1 MHKRIMGSQS
11 CRDLAD
17 LRPLLFLYQ
26 TEQVD
31 LLLRYVPELLQESQL
46 VAVTL
51 DVRTRLLKINRRC
64 HVPWEYL
71 CLDTLH
77 RIRLDAEKLMREWF
91 LPWNSHS
98 RQGGIDIP
106 FIDHETQKWFFREA
120 IFVRELARTLFSKLE
135 CVRHV
140 VISGPLRRP
149 SVYYYDNDTPG
160 AMLAYVAE
168 SAGIDVTL
176 LYPPG
181 HSLSGRIRTHLG
193 ALKRAFFRSLPETA
207 WPLASNGFS
216 PPNDAGRRPT
226 VGVCIHGLA
235 FHAELVRL
243 LRESGFAVI
252 AVLLSDITRQ
262 LRAELRKD
270 ATIINL
276 VCKGSSQINSAMQ
289 RTADE
294 TWSRFAHGR
303 TAYQGQFSEIL
314 ANPYLDF
321 HFRYYFLERWPR
333 IAAFIQRVDDVLKRL
348 TLDCLITSNLT
359 DTENWALCEVVKRK
373 RIPLIVGLHS
383 GWPDPEALLPRADT
397 VMLWSESQ
405 RKHLAHLGS
414 AELSVTGALGYDEQI
429 DPTPSSSGTEPSHVL
444 ADLGVPPGRKVIL
457 VLTTNVNT
465 GLFPVLD
472 VDKHL
477 ATLAELFRV
486 PLDLQG
492 EVHVVAKTKPGFD
505 HPQTYELIRET
516 EALGSPVT
524 ISADAPLEEA
534 VAVCDVVLLV
544 NIPTTAYLDAIFRG
558 KPLLFV
564 STVPIEYC
572 GQPRMPDGGVY
583 TILTASEIWPIVRRV
598 LLEPQFRE
606 EILRAQW
613 AFQGIDMPLGQARRR
628 IVEIVESTC
637 QRGIRG

>member
-1 MHKRIMGSQS
+1 
-11 CRDLAD
+11 
-17 LRPLLFLYQ
+17 
-26 TEQVD
+26 
-31 LLLRYVPELLQESQL
+31 
-46 VAVTL
+46 
-51 DVRTRLLKINRRC
+51 
-64 HVPWEYL
+64 
-71 CLDTLH
+71 
-77 RIRLDAEKLMREWF
+77 
-91 LPWNSHS
+91 
-98 RQGGIDIP
+98 
-106 FIDHETQKWFFREA
+106 
-120 IFVRELARTLFSKLE
+120 
-135 CVRHV
+135 
-140 VISGPLRRP
+140 
-149 SVYYYDNDTPG
+149 
-160 AMLAYVAE
+160 
-168 SAGIDVTL
+168 
-176 LYPPG
+176 
-181 HSLSGRIRTHLG
+181 
-193 ALKRAFFRSLPETA
+193 
-207 WPLASNGFS
+207 
-216 PPNDAGRRPT
+216 
-226 VGVCIHGLA
+226 
-235 FHAELVRL
+235 
-243 LRESGFAVI
+243 
-252 AVLLSDITRQ
+252 
-262 LRAELRKD
+262 
-270 ATIINL
+270 
-276 VCKGSSQINSAMQ
+276 MQ